1 MHELS
6 GFGDYDKIKDIV
18 KNMVD
23 ERYVFPSD
31 DVYPW
36 TVGYWTTPDIEHSDK
51 CIYPG
56 GVMPPL
62 VRMNRQLFLIGSAY
76 SIAFE
81 RRYMLDMVSYGLG
94 TAWGV
99 ASMAI
104 CSGTYNAMHNSNIT
118 HLWRQSGLTGK
129 NLGICPTKIS
139 KRQLLTKLK
148 VFSETEYY
156 GRVRLDEHDD
166 NSQWMYWLK
175 AAGRRQ
181 FCILSLMRRLLT
193 VARVVDNKHSIGDAL
208 LKQWV
213 EKFDHPE
220 DIVYEVARA
229 KPWPDSDVLN
239 AEIERLEEEMD
250 GEKPFLSIVK
260 NDEEISEGMK

>member
-1 MHELS
+1 MQTLS
-6 GFGDYDKIKDIV
+6 AFGDYQKIVEIV
-18 KNMVD
+18 KNLVD

-36 TVGYWTTPDIEHSDK
+36 TAEYWTTPAVDYSDK

-56 GVMPPL
+56 GIMPPL
-62 VRMNRQLFLIGSAY
+62 IRMNRQLFLIGSAY

-81 RRYMLDMVSYGLG
+81 RRYILDMVAHGLG

-99 ASMAI
+99 ASAAI
-104 CSGTYNAMHNSNIT
+104 CSGTYNAMHNSDIT

-148 VFSETEYY
+148 VFSDTEYY
-156 GRVRLDEHDD
+156 GRVRLDEHDE
-166 NSQWMYWLK
+166 NSQWMYYVK
-175 AAGRRQ
+175 VAGRRQ
-181 FCILSLMRRLLT
+181 FCILSLMRRLLV
-193 VARVVDNKHSIGDAL
+193 VARTVSNKHSIGDVI

-220 DIVYEVARA
+220 DIVWEVAKA
-229 KPWPDSDVLN
+229 KPWPDTDFVNS
-239 AEIERLEEEMD
+239 EIERLEEEMD
-250 GEKPFLSIVK
+250 NEEKPFLSIVK
-260 NDEEISEGMK
+260 NDAKIS